1 MNIHNRLVRH
11 SPQGDGGRTTQKSA
25 FAGRDAENHSRE
37 AAQNTTMAN
46 LQKVAASRAEPV
58 RLAFK

>member
-25 FAGRDAENHSRE
+25 FADRNAENNFRE
-37 AAQNTTMAN
+37 AARNPN
-46 LQKVAASRAEPV
+46 LKNVPLLLGLLRTSLKPNSN
-58 RLAFK
+58 